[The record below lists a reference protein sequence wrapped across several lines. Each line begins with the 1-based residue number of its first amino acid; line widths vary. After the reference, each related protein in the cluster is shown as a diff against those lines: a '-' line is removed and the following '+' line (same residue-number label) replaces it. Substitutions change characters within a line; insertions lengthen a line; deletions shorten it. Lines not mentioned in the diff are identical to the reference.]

1 MRTLAPVA
9 RPVPVLVLYHRSQT
23 FGGSF
28 NSVLDVLSRVD
39 RGRFAVTAA
48 VPGPGNA
55 RDAIAQL
62 GFPVHFLAERPGSR
76 TAGFVAAVATAW
88 LCLRQHRTAL
98 VYVADYVAWRSSLL
112 LAARLGR
119 VPSVVHVRSPLG
131 EDPLDPELLRA
142 TIIVGNSEA
151 SIRALRAH
159 RPEGSI
165 RVVHNF
171 IDFASFDGARDRRR
185 EIFGEQPPV
194 VGFLGVFRPE
204 KGIEYYL
211 QMARLVAAIR
221 PDVRFLAV
229 GGESAVSDIGWFP
242 RMRQLAVD
250 LGIESLVHFTG
261 SRDDVPDM
269 MKSMDVLVVPSLN
282 EGFGR
287 VIIEANAVGVPVV
300 GADAAG
306 IPEVIEHGRTG
317 LLVPPRDPEGLAD
330 AVIRL
335 LDDTTWRRRLSHDL
349 PDWVRARFSPQ
360 EQMQALQKA
369 WFDAMEY
376 RSRA

>member
-1 MRTLAPVA
+1 MPAPVLA
-9 RPVPVLVLYHRSQT
+9 VYHRAQT

-39 RGRFAVTAA
+39 RLRFAVAAA
-48 VPGPGNA
+48 VPGPGNVA
-55 RDAIAQL
+55 EALTGL
-62 GFPVHFLAERPGSR
+62 GIPVHFLAESPSSR
-76 TAGFVAAVATAW
+76 TVGFATSVASSLGFLW
-88 LCLRQHRTAL
+88 RRSTAL
-98 VYVADYVAWRSSLL
+98 IYVADYVTWRSSLL
-112 LAARLGR
+112 LAARLR
-119 VPSVVHVRSPLG
+119 HVPSVVHVRSPLG

-185 EIFGEQPPV
+185 EIFGEHPPV

-211 QMARLVAAIR
+211 QMARLVAATR

-229 GGESAVSDIGWFP
+229 GGESAVSDIGWYP

-317 LLVPPRDPEGLAD
+317 LLVPPRDAEGMAD

-335 LDDTTWRRRLSHDL
+335 LDDTTWRRCLSHDL

-360 EQMQALQKA
+360 GQMQALQKA
-369 WFDAMEY
+369 WSDAMEY